1 MVKLAAKKNTNQV
14 FQVKRYCYSRKIS
27 STALIIFLASLI
39 YWLFTV
45 GKQVNLPQKP
55 ITYNNLNSKIISGI
69 AFVIDG
75 DTIKINQER
84 IRLIGIDAP
93 ETKQKCLDKNYF
105 EYPCGEVSSQ
115 FLKKLVNNKNVSCS
129 YLEKDI
135 YNRFLGSCN
144 LGNLDINKEMIKNG
158 MAVIYN
164 LKDTDAESINLES
177 RAKNKKIGIWQ
188 GAFLEPKQYRKQN
201 RNKHLRN

>member
-1 MVKLAAKKNTNQV
+1 M
-14 FQVKRYCYSRKIS
+14 
-27 STALIIFLASLI
+27 
-39 YWLFTV
+39 
-45 GKQVNLPQKP
+45 
-55 ITYNNLNSKIISGI
+55 
-69 AFVIDG
+69 
-75 DTIKINQER
+75 
-84 IRLIGIDAP
+84 
-93 ETKQKCLDKNYF
+93 
-105 EYPCGEVSSQ
+105 
-115 FLKKLVNNKNVSCS
+115 
-129 YLEKDI
+129 EKDI